1 MQLKHGRKIINL
13 AVCDYHSN
21 RTLVALVD
29 GQMRVKNLLNLAK
42 KQLSI
47 QSDVDVNFLECKKFS
62 NFTLDSR
69 LLDIFCAEADTNSLM
84 DVSVPLFTVSSNSS
98 VNWGTI
104 PMENRLHIFY
114 SSPFNDNSNQ
124 ANLSVSP
131 GGVAQSDGDDS
142 IGDIGLH
149 SMLNESDFPKDDV
162 VVQGSTSAS
171 GNQCLALI
179 PMSSTRAVMECPNA
193 NQTGDF
199 AGGVSDLAPTAVFA
213 GLINSGM
220 TCYMNSLLQT
230 LFMTP
235 EFRNALYLW
244 RFEGTSTEAVTSI
257 PYQLQRLFVQLY
269 TTKSTAV
276 STNGVTTSF
285 GWKSADVT
293 QQQDIHELCRV
304 MFDALEKKL
313 GTSAK
318 PQAII
323 EGYGDPV
330 SCSVDGNASLVSQA
344 PTHDLINRLYQGQR
358 SDCVRCI
365 VCNRVSCRMDT
376 FLDIQVPLRPFEL
389 NADPY
394 ESLEAA
400 FRALI
405 KPERLDGSNQYY
417 CSRCKTKRDAER
429 VCVFH
434 RMPYLLTLQLMR
446 FTFDLTTLN
455 RIKINDRF
463 TFPLDRWD
471 LSEFITVLPT
481 GDSQPTDDEG
491 EGSYSE
497 EDGADYYP
505 ETENEYVHVTAKHN
519 TNAASDSGT
528 AAKTEYLSNRV
539 HRVLDNVGDE
549 FEEMDTANGDSGVN
563 STITDS
569 PYDAGSP
576 TLGSPPAGDEL
587 NESVDTNGE
596 FVDNPTITASLLS
609 GFAFER
615 AVASVV
621 SKHALLMD
629 SNVTDSLHTYPPHVD
644 TDDDDGFGTGD
655 ARSAC
660 SSASNTN
667 SSSANGTSSNCA
679 REASDNQGSTVYV
692 KSRRPLNAS
701 HRSASQTDVT
711 PTKDQMPV
719 NKTRSEASDDSQP
732 SPIYELFS
740 IMVHSGFING
750 GHYYAY
756 IRSFTDGQW
765 YCFNDKTVTRAT
777 QSDLEETFGS
787 NQSSYTNRANA
798 YFLMYRRVDPR
809 VNETFLRPDQFP
821 KHIRE
826 MMSAIQAEEADAERK
841 RELELSVCK
850 FEAHTRAPSDH
861 QTVQAVV
868 SLYKDQTLQEAA
880 NIVRETLL
888 PDCKDLSAPH
898 CRIIQY
904 ATSSESF
911 GKSADYVLW
920 HRPATGTA
928 ESQQMFCGPFPPNG
942 HSGPS
947 CDGDTS
953 RQTSYEVSDTSS
965 PVCTMEP
972 TAISSDPNSLVTV
985 GEFCENKRHY
995 PFKLWL
1001 EHRLHVPGS
1010 VAYLFP
1016 SQSSQMTPWPSYEPK
1031 GITLRVARVDIVRN
1045 LVYPAEKIWLASSAT
1060 VHHLM
1065 HNIWQ
1070 LYTNQPYL
1078 CPTSSEQVD
1087 NLSDTP
1093 LLLLSDR
1100 ACTYGPCR
1108 AYATSLGLPDWSAV
1122 ISDTADRTLADLF
1135 PDSVADLSNTYC
1147 YRKIYQARV
1156 YVDLGARFDEV
1167 GAEPP
1172 PAQRLKDGNIL
1183 ASQFSEAKRG
1193 RWQIGLSLDK
1203 TIAAACR
1210 LRRMASV
1217 IDEHLFHVEVSLE
1230 LPSEEEVKL
1239 LSLQRR
1245 LLYADP
1251 DSLNVDDVVAS
1262 STKLEP
1268 DDNDIVVVTKDLFE
1282 PMETAASGD
1291 SASWCDWLVR
1301 TKNCVFGPLNNANP
1315 SVTASNTSPVDS
1327 GCSVTAHHG
1336 SPIPTGL
1343 RFSSSFQ
1350 SSRLSSPV
1358 SSRRRSNSQSQLDQL
1373 IKADQSLKG
1382 TSNISCSSS
1391 NIHVRRPTL
1400 LTTDLLAGMHVDEV
1414 PVPVGDATETDLPA
1428 VSVDCCAD
1436 CIALCKSQ
1444 FSRLCVFELDLPE
1457 DSVPSASVARTNRRA
1472 RVRLDKRLLVE
1483 HFKVNLANRL
1493 RLSPQSV
1500 HMDVC
1505 LQHRVLQKDF
1515 DQLQPLDTLQVMID
1529 PKLESGT
1536 MKLDLRVL
1544 DLTGLRIPTCA
1555 ESAVTDRLSPVWPNT
1570 IPILC
1575 HFHWT
1580 VDHILLVVTSILR
1593 SVYHMHISRS
1603 CLRLRKCG
1611 FGEPTPGPVLDAAL
1625 SLSSFYNP
1633 HQCLMVQLL
1642 SDNSA
1647 PCSQISPECVP
1658 KADASR
1664 TTLAALA
1671 TTGYVFVRRWYPAS
1685 LTFDSDWYEVVFP
1698 VGADRAVRWT
1708 ILVNWICTHSG
1719 LTADRLS
1726 IARCNFPGVSHR
1738 RHMYSSSTITS
1749 GPVLTWH
1756 SGASF
1761 DHLLSP
1767 VPNNGQVVYYKDI
1780 EEDYTHCDCG
1790 ATCLS
1795 PNSDGHLASRTDG
1808 VESILSSDSFPCSQN
1823 FPLAPPVFGPE
1834 LPCSQNY
1841 PGLTT
1846 SSSHDNM
1853 LTFTRSYDY
1862 EQPLRIYTAED
1873 VLPSTSTRPC
1883 KGDLS
1888 STTRPCI
1895 LRPSKPRESLTP

>member
-1 MQLKHGRKIINL
+1 MCCVH
-13 AVCDYHSN
+13 
-21 RTLVALVD
+21 
-29 GQMRVKNLLNLAK
+29 
-42 KQLSI
+42 
-47 QSDVDVNFLECKKFS
+47 E
-62 NFTLDSR
+62 LD
-69 LLDIFCAEADTNSLM
+69 D
-84 DVSVPLFTVSSNSS
+84 
-98 VNWGTI
+98 
-104 PMENRLHIFY
+104 
-114 SSPFNDNSNQ
+114 SNQ
-124 ANLSVSP
+124 ANRSVSP
-131 GGVAQSDGDDS
+131 GGNAQGDGDDS
-142 IGDIGLH
+142 ISDIGLH
-149 SMLNESDFPKDDV
+149 SILNESDFPTDSVID
-162 VVQGSTSAS
+162 QGSTSAS
-171 GNQCLALI
+171 GNQCLAI
-179 PMSSTRAVMECPNA
+179 VPVGSTQAVVDYPNV
-193 NQTGDF
+193 NQPGDF
-199 AGGVSDLAPTAVFA
+199 SGGASDLAPTAVFA

-269 TTKSTAV
+269 TTKSAAV

-285 GWKSADVT
+285 GWRSADVT

-318 PQAII
+318 PQAVA

-330 SCSVDGNASLVSQA
+330 SCTVDGNSHLVSQA

-376 FLDIQVPLRPFEL
+376 FLDIQVPLRPFDL

-394 ESLEAA
+394 ESLETA

-471 LSEFITVLPT
+471 LSEFITALPT

-491 EGSYSE
+491 EGSCCE

-505 ETENEYVHVTAKHN
+505 ETENEYDHLTAKHD
-519 TNAASDSGT
+519 TSAASYSGT
-528 AAKTEYLSNRV
+528 PCKTENLSNDV
-539 HRVLDNVGDE
+539 HRVVDDVSDE
-549 FEEMDTANGDSGVN
+549 FEGMDTANGDSGVN

-576 TLGSPPAGDEL
+576 TVGSPPTSDKLDG
-587 NESVDTNGE
+587 SVDTNSE

-621 SKHALLMD
+621 GKHALLTD
-629 SNVTDSLHTYPPHVD
+629 SNGTDSLHTYPPHVD
-644 TDDDDGFGTGD
+644 TDEDDGFGTGD

-660 SSASNTN
+660 SSASTTN
-667 SSSANGTSSNCA
+667 SSSVNGTSSNCG
-679 REASDNQGSTVYV
+679 RETSDDQGSTACV
-692 KSRRPLNAS
+692 KSGRPLNAS
-701 HRSASQTDVT
+701 YRSASQTDIT
-711 PTKDQMPV
+711 PTKDQMSV
-719 NKTRSEASDDSQP
+719 NKTRSEAPNDSQP
-732 SPIYELFS
+732 PAIYELFS

-841 RELELSVCK
+841 RELELSICK

-868 SLYKDQTLQEAA
+868 SLYRDHTLQEAA

-888 PDCKDLSAPH
+888 PDYKELSAPH
-898 CRIIQY
+898 CRIVQY
-904 ATSSESF
+904 ATSSDSF

-920 HRPATGTA
+920 HRPTTGTA
-928 ESQQMFCGPFPPNG
+928 ESQPMFCRPFPPEY
-942 HSGPS
+942 SSKPS
-947 CDGDTS
+947 WDGDTS
-953 RQTSYEVSDTSS
+953 HRPSYEISGIPS
-965 PVCTMEP
+965 PVCTAEP

-1010 VAYLFP
+1010 VGYLFP
-1016 SQSSQMTPWPSYEPK
+1016 SQSSQITPWPSYEPK
-1031 GITLRVARVDIVRN
+1031 GITLHVARVDIVRN

-1078 CPTSSEQVD
+1078 CPTSSERVD
-1087 NLSDTP
+1087 DLSDSP

-1108 AYATSLGLPDWSAV
+1108 SYASSLGLPDWSAV
-1122 ISDTADRTLADLF
+1122 VYDNVDKTLADLF

-1167 GAEPP
+1167 VAEPP
-1172 PAQRLKDGNIL
+1172 AAQQLKDGNIP
-1183 ASQFSEAKRG
+1183 ANQSNVAKRG
-1193 RWQIGLSLDK
+1193 RWQVGLSLDQ
-1203 TIAAACR
+1203 TIATACR
-1210 LRRMASV
+1210 LRRMAAV

-1230 LPSEEEVKL
+1230 LPSEEEV
-1239 LSLQRR
+1239 
-1245 LLYADP
+1245 
-1251 DSLNVDDVVAS
+1251 
-1262 STKLEP
+1262 
-1268 DDNDIVVVTKDLFE
+1268 
-1282 PMETAASGD
+1282 
-1291 SASWCDWLVR
+1291 R
-1301 TKNCVFGPLNNANP
+1301 TKNCLFGPFSSANP
-1315 SVTASNTSPVDS
+1315 SVTASNTSSVDS
-1327 GCSVTAHHG
+1327 GCSLTAHHG
-1336 SPIPTGL
+1336 SPVLTGL
-1343 RFSSSFQ
+1343 RCSSSFQ

-1358 SSRRRSNSQSQLDQL
+1358 SSRRRSNSQSQLDEL
-1373 IKADQSLKG
+1373 IKADRSLKS

-1400 LTTDLLAGMHVDEV
+1400 LTADLLAGMHVDEFSV
-1414 PVPVGDATETDLPA
+1414 PLGEAAKTDLPTM
-1428 VSVDCCAD
+1428 SVDCCAD
-1436 CIALCKSQ
+1436 CITLCKSQ
-1444 FSRLCVFELDLPE
+1444 FSR
-1457 DSVPSASVARTNRRA
+1457 
-1472 RVRLDKRLLVE
+1472 RLKCTALFISSQLVQ
-1483 HFKVNLANRL
+1483 HSTISK
-1493 RLSPQSV
+1493 
-1500 HMDVC
+1500 MDVC

-1515 DQLQPLDTLQVMID
+1515 DQLLPSDTLQVIID
-1529 PKLESGT
+1529 FKLEPGT

-1544 DLTGLRIPTCA
+1544 DLTGLRIPTCE
-1555 ESAVTDRLSPVWPNT
+1555 ESTIEDRLSPVWPNT
-1570 IPILC
+1570 IPVLC

-1580 VDHILLVVTSILR
+1580 VDHILFVVASILR
-1593 SVYHMHISRS
+1593 SVYHIHISRS
-1603 CLRLRKCG
+1603 CLRLRKCS

-1625 SLSSFYNP
+1625 SLSNFYNP

-1642 SDNSA
+1642 SDNPA
-1647 PCSQISPECVP
+1647 HCSQMSPECVP
-1658 KADASR
+1658 KADVPR
-1664 TTLAALA
+1664 TTLAALV

-1685 LTFDSDWYEVVFP
+1685 LTFDSDWYEVFFP
-1698 VGADRAVRWT
+1698 AGADRTVRWT
-1708 ILVNWICTHSG
+1708 VLVNWICTHSG

-1738 RHMYSSSTITS
+1738 RHMYSPSTITS

-1761 DHLLSP
+1761 DQLLSP

-1780 EEDYTHCDCG
+1780 EEDYTHCDCE

-1795 PNSDGHLASRTDG
+1795 PNSDGHHASRTDG
-1808 VESILSSDSFPCSQN
+1808 IESILSSDSFPYSQN
-1823 FPLAPPVFGPE
+1823 FSLGPPVFGPE

-1853 LTFTRSYDY
+1853 LTYTRSYDY

-1883 KGDLS
+1883 KGDQS
-1888 STTRPCI
+1888 STTRPCT
-1895 LRPSKPRESLTP
+1895 LRPAKPRESLTP

>member
-1 MQLKHGRKIINL
+1 MQLKHRRKIINL
-13 AVCDYHSN
+13 AVCDAHSN

-29 GQMRVKNLLNLAK
+29 GQMRVKNLLNLTK
-42 KQLSI
+42 KQLNV

-62 NFTLDSR
+62 NFNMDSKLVDVFR
-69 LLDIFCAEADTNSLM
+69 SEAETNSLM
-84 DVSVPLFTVSSNSS
+84 EVSVPLFTVSSNSS
-98 VNWGTI
+98 VNWDTI
-104 PMENRLHIFY
+104 PVENRLHIFY
-114 SSPFNDNSNQ
+114 NSPFNDNSNQ
-124 ANLSVSP
+124 ANRSVSP
-131 GGVAQSDGDDS
+131 GGDAQGDGDDS
-142 IGDIGLH
+142 ISDIGLH
-149 SMLNESDFPKDDV
+149 SILNESDFPTDGVID
-162 VVQGSTSAS
+162 QGSTSAS
-171 GNQCLALI
+171 GNQCLAI
-179 PMSSTRAVMECPNA
+179 VPVGSTRAVVEYPNA
-193 NQTGDF
+193 NQPGDF
-199 AGGVSDLAPTAVFA
+199 SGGASDLAPTAVFA

-285 GWKSADVT
+285 GWRSADVT

-318 PQAII
+318 PQGVV

-330 SCSVDGNASLVSQA
+330 SCMVDGNDPLVSQA

-376 FLDIQVPLRPFEL
+376 FLDIQVPLRPFDL

-394 ESLEAA
+394 ESLETA

-471 LSEFITVLPT
+471 LSEFITTLPT

-491 EGSYSE
+491 EGSCGE

-505 ETENEYVHVTAKHN
+505 ETENEYDHLAAKHD
-519 TNAASDSGT
+519 TSAASNSGT
-528 AAKTEYLSNRV
+528 PSKTENLPNDV
-539 HRVLDNVGDE
+539 HRVVDDVSDE

-576 TLGSPPAGDEL
+576 TVGSPPASDKLDG
-587 NESVDTNGE
+587 SVDTNSE
-596 FVDNPTITASLLS
+596 FVDNPTITAGLLS

-621 SKHALLMD
+621 GKHALLMD

-644 TDDDDGFGTGD
+644 TDEDDGFGTGD

-660 SSASNTN
+660 SSASTTN
-667 SSSANGTSSNCA
+667 SSSANGTSSNCG
-679 REASDNQGSTVYV
+679 REISDNQGSTACV
-692 KSRRPLNAS
+692 KSGRPLNAS
-701 HRSASQTDVT
+701 CRSASQTDVT
-711 PTKDQMPV
+711 PTKDQMFV
-719 NKTRSEASDDSQP
+719 NKTRSEAPNDSQP
-732 SPIYELFS
+732 PAIYELFS

-841 RELELSVCK
+841 RELELSICK

-868 SLYKDQTLQEAA
+868 SLYRDHTLQEAA

-888 PDCKDLSAPH
+888 PDYKDLSAPH
-898 CRIIQY
+898 CRIVQY
-904 ATSSESF
+904 ATSSDSF

-928 ESQQMFCGPFPPNG
+928 ESQPMFCR
-942 HSGPS
+942 PS
-947 CDGDTS
+947 PLEYSSKPSYDGDTS
-953 RQTSYEVSDTSS
+953 HRPSYEISGIPT
-965 PVCTMEP
+965 PVCTAEP

-1010 VAYLFP
+1010 VGHLFP
-1016 SQSSQMTPWPSYEPK
+1016 SQSSQITPWPSYEPK
-1031 GITLRVARVDIVRN
+1031 GITLHVARVDIVRN

-1078 CPTSSEQVD
+1078 CPTSSERVD
-1087 NLSDTP
+1087 DLSDSP

-1108 AYATSLGLPDWSAV
+1108 TYASSLGLPDWSAV
-1122 ISDTADRTLADLF
+1122 VYDNVDKTLADLF

-1167 GAEPP
+1167 VAEPP
-1172 PAQRLKDGNIL
+1172 AAQQLKDGNIP
-1183 ASQFSEAKRG
+1183 ANQSNVAKRG
-1193 RWQIGLSLDK
+1193 RWQIGLSLDQ
-1203 TIAAACR
+1203 TIATACR

-1239 LSLQRR
+1239 ISLQRR
-1245 LLYADP
+1245 LLHADL
-1251 DSLNVDDVVAS
+1251 DSLNLDDIAAS

-1282 PMETAASGD
+1282 PMETAASGNHT
-1291 SASWCDWLVR
+1291 SWSDWLVR
-1301 TKNCVFGPLNNANP
+1301 TKNCLFGPFSSSNP
-1315 SVTASNTSPVDS
+1315 SVTASNTSSVDS
-1327 GCSVTAHHG
+1327 GCSLTAHHG
-1336 SPIPTGL
+1336 SPVPTGL
-1343 RFSSSFQ
+1343 RCSSPFQ

-1373 IKADQSLKG
+1373 IKADQSLKS

-1400 LTTDLLAGMHVDEV
+1400 LTTDLLAGMHVNEFS
-1414 PVPVGDATETDLPA
+1414 VPVGETAKTDLSTK
-1428 VSVDCCAD
+1428 SVDCCAD
-1436 CIALCKSQ
+1436 CITLCKSQ
-1444 FSRLCVFELDLPE
+1444 SSRLCLFELQLPE
-1457 DSVPSASVARTNRRA
+1457 DSSFSPSRDRTNRRA

-1493 RLSPQSV
+1493 RLSPHSV

-1515 DQLQPLDTLQVMID
+1515 DQLQPSDTLQVTID
-1529 PKLESGT
+1529 SKLEPGT

-1555 ESAVTDRLSPVWPNT
+1555 ESTTEDRLSPVWPNT
-1570 IPILC
+1570 IPVLC

-1580 VDHILLVVTSILR
+1580 VDHILFVVASTLR

-1625 SLSSFYNP
+1625 SLSNFYNP

-1642 SDNSA
+1642 SDNPSH
-1647 PCSQISPECVP
+1647 CSQMSPECVP

-1698 VGADRAVRWT
+1698 AGADRAVRWT

-1738 RHMYSSSTITS
+1738 RHMYSSTITS

-1780 EEDYTHCDCG
+1780 EEDCTHCDCG

-1795 PNSDGHLASRTDG
+1795 PNSDGHHASRTDG
-1808 VESILSSDSFPCSQN
+1808 IESILSSDTFPCSQN
-1823 FPLAPPVFGPE
+1823 FSLEPPVFGPE

-1853 LTFTRSYDY
+1853 LTYTRSYDY

-1883 KGDLS
+1883 KGDQS
-1888 STTRPCI
+1888 STTRPCT
-1895 LRPSKPRESLTP
+1895 LRPAKPRESLTP

>member
-1 MQLKHGRKIINL
+1 
-13 AVCDYHSN
+13 
-21 RTLVALVD
+21 
-29 GQMRVKNLLNLAK
+29 
-42 KQLSI
+42 
-47 QSDVDVNFLECKKFS
+47 
-62 NFTLDSR
+62 
-69 LLDIFCAEADTNSLM
+69 
-84 DVSVPLFTVSSNSS
+84 
-98 VNWGTI
+98 
-104 PMENRLHIFY
+104 
-114 SSPFNDNSNQ
+114 
-124 ANLSVSP
+124 
-131 GGVAQSDGDDS
+131 
-142 IGDIGLH
+142 
-149 SMLNESDFPKDDV
+149 MLNESDFHTDGV
-162 VVQGSTSAS
+162 VDQGSTSAA
-171 GNQCLALI
+171 GTQCLALI
-179 PMSSTRAVMECPNA
+179 PMSSARIVVESPNA

-199 AGGVSDLAPTAVFA
+199 AGGAGDHAPTAVFA

-285 GWKSADVT
+285 GWRSADVT

-318 PQAII
+318 PQAVV

-330 SCSVDGNASLVSQA
+330 SCSVDGNGSLVSQA

-491 EGSYSE
+491 EGSYGE

-505 ETENEYVHVTAKHN
+505 ETENEYVHLTAKHD
-519 TNAASDSGT
+519 TSAASDSDT
-528 AAKTEYLSNRV
+528 AAKTKYLSNGV
-539 HRVLDNVGDE
+539 HRVVGDE

-587 NESVDTNGE
+587 DESVGTNGE

-629 SNVTDSLHTYPPHVD
+629 SSVTDSLHTYPPHVD

-660 SSASNTN
+660 SSASTTN

-679 REASDNQGSTVYV
+679 REASDNQGSTAYV
-692 KSRRPLNAS
+692 KPGRPLNAS

-732 SPIYELFS
+732 SPVYELFS

-841 RELELSVCK
+841 RELELSICK
-850 FEAHTRAPSDH
+850 FEAHTRAPADH

-888 PDCKDLSAPH
+888 PDYKDLSAPH
-898 CRIIQY
+898 CRIVQY
-904 ATSSESF
+904 ATSSDSF

-928 ESQQMFCGPFPPNG
+928 ESQQMFCGPFLPDD

-947 CDGDTS
+947 CDRDTS
-953 RQTSYEVSDTSS
+953 RQPSYEVSDTST

-972 TAISSDPNSLVTV
+972 AAISSDPNSLVTV

-1010 VAYLFP
+1010 VGYLFP
-1016 SQSSQMTPWPSYEPK
+1016 SQSNQITPWPSYEPK
-1031 GITLRVARVDIVRN
+1031 GITLHVARVDIVRN

-1065 HNIWQ
+1065 YNIWQ
-1070 LYTNQPYL
+1070 LYTNQPYS
-1078 CPTSSEQVD
+1078 CPASSEQVD
-1087 NLSDTP
+1087 NLSGTP

-1122 ISDTADRTLADLF
+1122 VHGTTDRTLADLF

-1147 YRKIYQARV
+1147 YRKIYQAHV

-1167 GAEPP
+1167 GVEPP
-1172 PAQRLKDGNIL
+1172 PAQRLKDGKDGQSN
-1183 ASQFSEAKRG
+1183 EAKRG
-1193 RWQIGLSLDK
+1193 RWQVGLSLDK
-1203 TIAAACR
+1203 ATAAACR

-1230 LPSEEEVKL
+1230 LPSEQEVKL

-1245 LLYADP
+1245 LLHADP
-1251 DSLNVDDVVAS
+1251 DSLNLDDITAS
-1262 STKLEP
+1262 STKLQP
-1268 DDNDIVVVTKDLFE
+1268 DDNDMVVVTKDLLE

-1291 SASWCDWLVR
+1291 SASWSDWLVR
-1301 TKNCVFGPLNNANP
+1301 TKHCVFGPFSNANP
-1315 SVTASNTSPVDS
+1315 SVTASNTSSVDS

-1336 SPIPTGL
+1336 SPVPTNL
-1343 RFSSSFQ
+1343 RCSSSFQ
-1350 SSRLSSPV
+1350 SSQLSSPL
-1358 SSRRRSNSQSQLDQL
+1358 SSRRRSSSQSQLDQL
-1373 IKADQSLKG
+1373 IKADQSLKN

-1391 NIHVRRPTL
+1391 SIHVRRPTL
-1400 LTTDLLAGMHVDEV
+1400 LTTDLLAGMHVDES
-1414 PVPVGDATETDLPA
+1414 PVPVGDATKTHLPT
-1428 VSVDCCAD
+1428 VSVDCCAG

-1444 FSRLCVFELDLPE
+1444 FSRLCTFELELSE
-1457 DSVPSASVARTNRRA
+1457 DSGPIASIAKTNRRA

-1483 HFKVNLANRL
+1483 HFKINLANCL
-1493 RLSPQSV
+1493 RLSPQFV

-1515 DQLQPLDTLQVMID
+1515 DQLQPLDTLQVIIE

-1555 ESAVTDRLSPVWPNT
+1555 ESAVEDRLSPVWPNT

-1575 HFHWT
+1575 HSHWT
-1580 VDHILLVVTSILR
+1580 VDHILLVVASILR
-1593 SVYHMHISRS
+1593 SVYYMHISRS

-1625 SLSSFYNP
+1625 SLSNIYNP

-1642 SDNSA
+1642 SDNPA
-1647 PCSQISPECVP
+1647 HCSQISPECVP
-1658 KADASR
+1658 K
-1664 TTLAALA
+1664 
-1671 TTGYVFVRRWYPAS
+1671 
-1685 LTFDSDWYEVVFP
+1685 
-1698 VGADRAVRWT
+1698 
-1708 ILVNWICTHSG
+1708 
-1719 LTADRLS
+1719 
-1726 IARCNFPGVSHR
+1726 CNFPGVSHR
-1738 RHMYSSSTITS
+1738 RHMHSSSTITN

-1767 VPNNGQVVYYKDI
+1767 VPNNGQVVYYKDV

-1795 PNSDGHLASRTDG
+1795 PNSDGHHSSRTDG
-1808 VESILSSDSFPCSQN
+1808 VESILPPDSFPCSQN
-1823 FPLAPPVFGPE
+1823 FPLSTPVFGPE
-1834 LPCSQNY
+1834 LPSSQNY

-1873 VLPSTSTRPC
+1873 VLPSTSARPC
-1883 KGDLS
+1883 KSDLS
-1888 STTRPCI
+1888 STTRPCT
-1895 LRPSKPRESLTP
+1895 LRSSKPRESLTP